1 MIFRPT
7 GPMEN
12 PADWTASSEE
22 KMKTETPQ
30 RACALEELERMRAR
44 RIARIAARGMSLL
57 EIMIVIAIM
66 SLIATGVGFAIV
78 PRWQKAQVDTAT
90 TNARAIRNAAISW
103 RATSGDDSCPTVSQ
117 LVADK
122 MIDSA
127 SKTEDPWGSPYK
139 IICTEDDITVTSSG
153 PDKKDGT
160 KDDIAVPNL
169 PGS

>member
-1 MIFRPT
+1 MNTSFACPER
-7 GPMEN
+7 
-12 PADWTASSEE
+12 ADSPNIDSL
-22 KMKTETPQ
+22 
-30 RACALEELERMRAR
+30 RAT
-44 RIARIAARGMSLL
+44 RIARAKARGMSLL

-103 RATSGDDSCPTVSQ
+103 RATSGDDGCPTVSQ

-127 SKTEDPWGSPYK
+127 SKTEDPWGAAFK
-139 IICTEDDITVTSSG
+139 IVCTEDDIMVTSSG

-160 KDDIAVPNL
+160 QDDIAVPKGL
-169 PGS
+169 GR